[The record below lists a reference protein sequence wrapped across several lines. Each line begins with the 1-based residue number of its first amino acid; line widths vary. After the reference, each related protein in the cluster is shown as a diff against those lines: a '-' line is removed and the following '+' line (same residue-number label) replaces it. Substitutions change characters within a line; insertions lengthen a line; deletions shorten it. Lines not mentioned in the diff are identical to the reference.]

1 MDLMTMIVVV
11 VAMVAAFTLVMTKW
25 AFKHD
30 ERQMQSL
37 QGKSDGEADVARLEQ
52 ILAANQAEM
61 MKLRDRVQVLE
72 RLVTDEDRR
81 LSSEIDRLKSEQR
94 V

>member
-1 MDLMTMIVVV
+1 MDIMTMIVVV
-11 VAMVAAFTLVMTKW
+11 IALVAVFTLIVTRM
-25 AFKHD
+25 AFKH
-30 ERQMQSL
+30 EENQMQAL
-37 QGKSDGEADVARLEQ
+37 KSKAAGETDVARLEQ

-72 RLVTDEDRR
+72 RLVTGEDRR
-81 LSSEIDRLKSEQR
+81 VSGEIDRLKSEQR

>member
-11 VAMVAAFTLVMTKW
+11 IAMVAAFILIVTRM
-25 AFKHD
+25 AFKHE
-30 ERQMQSL
+30 ERQMQAHKGQSAGQEEL
-37 QGKSDGEADVARLEQ
+37 ARLEQ

-61 MKLRDRVQVLE
+61 AKMRDRVQVLE
-72 RLVTDEDRR
+72 RLVTDEDRN
-81 LSSEIDRLKSEQR
+81 LASEINRLKSEQR

>member
-1 MDLMTMIVVV
+1 MDIMTMIVVV
-11 VAMVAAFTLVMTKW
+11 IALVAVFTLIVTRM
-25 AFKHD
+25 AFKH
-30 ERQMQSL
+30 EENQMQAL
-37 QGKSDGEADVARLEQ
+37 KSKAIGETDVARLEQ

-81 LSSEIDRLKSEQR
+81 VSGEIDRLKSEQR

>member
-1 MDLMTMIVVV
+1 MDIMTMIVVV
-11 VAMVAAFTLVMTKW
+11 IALVAVFTLIVTRM
-25 AFKHD
+25 AFKH
-30 ERQMQSL
+30 EENQMQAL
-37 QGKSDGEADVARLEQ
+37 KSKAAGETDVARLEQ
-52 ILAANQAEM
+52 ILAANQSEM

-81 LSSEIDRLKSEQR
+81 VSGEIDRLKSEQR

>member
-1 MDLMTMIVVV
+1 MDIMTMIVVV
-11 VAMVAAFTLVMTKW
+11 IALVAVFTLIVTRM
-25 AFKHD
+25 AFKH
-30 ERQMQSL
+30 EENQMQAL
-37 QGKSDGEADVARLEQ
+37 KSKAAGETDVARLEQ

-81 LSSEIDRLKSEQR
+81 VSGEIDRLKSEQR

>member
-1 MDLMTMIVVV
+1 MDIMTMIVVV
-11 VAMVAAFTLVMTKW
+11 IALVAAFTLIVTRM
-25 AFKHD
+25 AFKH
-30 ERQMQSL
+30 EENQMQAL
-37 QGKSDGEADVARLEQ
+37 KRKAAGETDVARLEQ
-52 ILAANQAEM
+52 ILAANQSEM

-81 LSSEIDRLKSEQR
+81 VSGEIDRLKSEQR

>member
-1 MDLMTMIVVV
+1 MDIMTMIVVV
-11 VAMVAAFTLVMTKW
+11 IALVAVFTLIVTRM
-25 AFKHD
+25 AFKH
-30 ERQMQSL
+30 EENQMQALRS
-37 QGKSDGEADVARLEQ
+37 KAAGETDVARLEQ

-81 LSSEIDRLKSEQR
+81 VSGEIDRLKSEQR

>member
-1 MDLMTMIVVV
+1 MDIMTMIVVV
-11 VAMVAAFTLVMTKW
+11 IALVAAFTLIVTRM
-25 AFKHD
+25 AFKH
-30 ERQMQSL
+30 EENQMQAL
-37 QGKSDGEADVARLEQ
+37 KSKAAGETDVARLEQ
-52 ILAANQAEM
+52 ILVANQSEM

-81 LSSEIDRLKSEQR
+81 VSGEIDRLKSEQR

>member
-1 MDLMTMIVVV
+1 MDIMTMIVVV
-11 VAMVAAFTLVMTKW
+11 IALVAAFTLIVTRM
-25 AFKHD
+25 AFKH
-30 ERQMQSL
+30 EENQMQAL
-37 QGKSDGEADVARLEQ
+37 KSKAAGETDVARLEQ
-52 ILAANQAEM
+52 ILAANQSEM

-81 LSSEIDRLKSEQR
+81 VSGEIDRLKSEQR

>member
-11 VAMVAAFTLVMTKW
+11 VAMVAVFAFVITMM
-25 AFKHD
+25 AFRHE
-30 ERQMQSL
+30 ERRMGVIA
-37 QGKSDGEADVARLEQ
+37 QGDAGKGEIARLEQ

-61 MKLRDRVQVLE
+61 AKLRDRVQVLE
-72 RLVTDEDRR
+72 RLVTDEDRN
-81 LSSEIDRLKSEQR
+81 LASEINRLKSEQR